1 MNSAYKNR
9 VGTLVVIAIIGNI
22 LTMQAQAIVWDPIV
36 QGQLIY
42 NHTIQNQNLDEIKKN
57 ETKISTAQSAIALE
71 TEGIRQVE
79 EKVYNSLKSV
89 SIVIANV
96 KDIVY
101 AGDIVK
107 DIAKYQSQMYD
118 LAHQRPELLIVAVK
132 SEEALASKGGELLN
146 YIIVATTATDANLM
160 NNQQRISIIKHVID
174 ELRLMRGMAYNI
186 VREMKYVAQN
196 GFLSNLDFLGFRY
209 QRDAK
214 LVENILKEFRK
225 K

>member
-1 MNSAYKNR
+1 MNKTHKVNRCIFIAAVISAS
-9 VGTLVVIAIIGNI
+9 ISEI
-22 LTMQAQAIVWDPIV
+22 QAQAIVWDPIV

-42 NHTIQNQNLDEIKKN
+42 NHTVQNKNLEEIKNN

-79 EKVYNSLKSV
+79 EKVYKSLKSV

-101 AGDIVK
+101 AGDIAK

-118 LAHQRPELLIVAVK
+118 LAQQRPELLIVAVK
-132 SEEALASKGGELLN
+132 SEEALASKGVELLN

-160 NNQQRISIIKHVID
+160 NNQQRITIIKHVID
-174 ELRLMRGMAYNI
+174 ELRLMRGMAYSI
-186 VREMKYVAQN
+186 TREMKYVAQN